1 MAIKRK
7 DSNGNWVLD
16 QQAIETSIIDLEGNF
31 ESTNVEG
38 ALRELAEQ
46 QKSGANLTELEDKIE
61 TNRLGIISNANK
73 IANLQKQ
80 IENGGSVPRD
90 LVDRVAT
97 LENEMITAK
106 ENIEYLMVNG
116 GGGGSSAVPTIKSD
130 FKDCA
135 IDKGSDVVIPI
146 FFTSPNMGDGTAYI
160 LVNNIQVDTAGV
172 KQGNN
177 NVRVKAQYLVNTD
190 NKVAIYVKDRAGIVT
205 NQLSWTIIAGGIDL
219 TSTFDYEVDYGITD
233 TIRIPYTIETGIE
246 GTITTYLTID
256 GNTTE
261 YTSVNGYNFIDLLG
275 GDLGLGT
282 HSVQMYSTVGKYTS
296 KTLSFNVVIISTTEL
311 YLSSTFVSGGE
322 YTYGQLISVN
332 YRLSKQS
339 TEEFNVFLKID
350 DKTVKTVT
358 TTVGNYF
365 WTIQS
370 LAVGEHTLTI
380 QVVSLDY
387 SEVKELNLQVTVIK
401 GEYVAVEPYTLGLLC
416 DLNAVGKSNR
426 DVDVTTWRDASGN
439 GHDGKLVNFNFG
451 TNGFVN
457 DELVCDNDAYVVIE
471 WSPWKQNAI
480 TGSTIDIIYTPI
492 NSGIED
498 CRIIDYTTITDDTS
512 TAEVKP
518 FKGVFADVLQAIASS
533 ASSGASASKVNLDD
547 QSGEIHLTWVLDRDK
562 KFLKT
567 YIDGILCRI
576 MYLTDSGSGTNKFY
590 EDFSHDGYIY
600 LNSTKGKNC
609 GTNNI
614 KRFRVYDH
622 ALTSEQVLQN
632 HMANITDLDAQEQY
646 YNFNYNNTT
655 LPKMYLNGDITNM
668 TAYQT
673 VPMTIEYISPD
684 EEKYGQSFNTG
695 IQNNQVKI
703 QGTSSL
709 QYVRHNYT
717 IYLKDEYGADMY
729 YNPYGEGSVADYVFC
744 LKADYVESSHANNTG
759 CAKFVNDCLYD
770 TKTPMQLDNENC
782 RTAINGFPI
791 EVYINGEYLGVYN
804 FNHDRY
810 SYMSYGY
817 DYKKYP
823 NMLVYEINSNSNTS
837 AGAFYRYGDNTES
850 SAGVTEL
857 EYYKRDFNLIYG
869 NRTTDSD
876 TYSEIKTLVEWVSVA
891 EQDLFRETISE
902 HFNTEYLF
910 RYFLMVLLIGA
921 VDSLGKNMKIMTVD
935 GKVWYPTFYDMDTVL
950 GIDNTGYLTILP
962 DVEIESGSYNTSNSN
977 LWTKVW
983 NFFRTEL
990 QAEWSAMRQGK
1001 FTLDNLME
1009 YIYGQQIEVI
1019 PAKYYNDDAEVKYL
1033 QFGSLYTY
1041 CCHGD
1046 KRHQIKRW
1054 LRERIAYVDSMMGY
1068 FTSQED
1074 QVTIR
1079 MNKTGYVSFDITT
1092 YIPLYF
1098 SVKWSNATGGT
1109 QTFKMAR
1116 GETRTFYYTSTTST
1130 DQEVIV
1136 YHAQYIKN
1144 LDNLSNLN
1152 PSSCILANAKKLTNV
1167 EIHSTE
1173 LYNINVT
1180 NNTFLRTIN
1189 LEGCTTLGTVTATGS
1204 SLDLSNCKYLRY
1216 CNVYNTALTEVQL
1229 NTSGG
1234 SLTEIY
1240 YPSTLQSMT
1249 LIKQTLLERIGLPY
1263 GTNGREVP
1271 TALYTVNIQECPNI
1285 KYLNTSD
1292 DPSINTTFASMY
1304 YCNNLTLRNSL
1315 DLEELNFDGFHRL
1328 RNVTIENMYKL
1339 QSVGFNNLLPVGNTS
1354 TLKYVGF
1361 SNCPLLEEI
1370 ELNCTSNDYEIAFD
1384 TNSILNFGGL
1394 SALKSISSN
1403 CVIKGLDT
1411 IVLPL
1416 KLESMYFTTEY
1427 GEGFSEIK
1435 NLWSSAVCNV
1445 NIAGSTVECI
1455 HVIEGYEGID
1465 FAGMNLKNIDLGGLV
1480 NIKDAINFSLSPT
1493 TVNPNFN
1500 KNRDGVT
1507 YPYLQP
1513 SGTLDLS
1520 NYTESLAKFFDGVD
1534 LRKLQLI
1541 CNNPLPQKDLSYCF
1555 YNSTFDKDSQIS
1567 AVLNNIDTV
1576 NNMAYC
1582 FYKTSVKDVS
1592 ILNSVNFLAGT
1603 SLAYCFA
1610 ECKNISK
1617 LENIELSGNI
1627 GNASYMFSG
1636 SGISTIKNVSTSC
1649 KNIVGMFSYCDNL
1662 VTVNNFDANGT
1673 TSYESLF
1680 EGCGG
1685 MSVAPVTTIPA
1696 TITNIKNMYKDCDG
1710 LVSIDGFVL
1719 HGNITEATG
1728 FVQGCNNLINANN
1741 VTISG
1746 AFYNDI
1752 FRGLTSLKYVNN
1764 LLINYVGRSMT
1775 FANMFDGCT
1784 NLLEMSFHDD
1794 SYVKDVISMDYMFRG
1809 TSMRSVDFSNVNFE
1823 KIVSYKYMF
1832 ADCLMEEFSFTIPRT
1847 ITSIQGMLSNCRNLK
1862 TLRNFNISTNVTV
1875 TDWILDTPIENLID
1889 CSFYNQNTSF
1899 KNNTT
1904 LKKIEGFNYTGNNLS
1919 GYFDGC
1925 TNLKTAELT
1934 IGNKVNKTNNLFA
1947 NCPLLTSVEF
1957 NSESDLSGVT
1967 TMSDMFKGDT
1977 SLSTIKNW
1985 KITNPSTLA
1994 NNTTLSGCPINNTDG
2009 FYINS
2014 NSAVEM
2020 FRLGAESKITQFTD
2034 FEIGTSCNNLSNA
2047 FKDYPLLIKDILL
2060 PPHMVNVSYAFSN
2073 CIAMENIVSNW
2084 TNPYDRNNDD
2094 DLSNDVITEGC
2105 YEGSN
2110 NIKYIDNE
2118 LYMNEYG
2125 ELTAMQYIP
2134 PEWGGNA
2141 TYEDNQTVFDVKI
2154 TEDNLVYSLVGNV
2167 GDNKT
2172 NWGDG
2177 TEDMNIYHEYSK
2189 AGTYTIMTENI
2200 LTFAPGTVVDSSISS
2215 PIVKFRALNKSLT
2228 NGSHLFDGWT
2238 NLLQVNKLT
2247 NTFNSYD
2254 YMFNNCSRLT
2264 NVDLSGCT
2272 LSQTVKDMSYMFNNC
2287 QRFTINPINI
2297 IPDSV
2302 TNITNLYNGTSIT
2315 DLSGLIIGRGVT
2327 SYNNW
2332 KPNNLTIMDN
2342 ATIKSN
2348 GIKFTGDTKIKSIK
2362 NLSRPNTTDWTSYFE
2377 GCTSLLHD
2385 ISFQPSITNVTN
2397 CFKNCTSMTHI
2408 HSNWKKSYTN
2418 GITATDCYAGCTG
2431 ITHIDDIDIGV
2442 NEYYCGLDEI
2452 PKTWG
2457 GYEFTKE
2464 YTGIYKITVP
2474 EDNFIWNAIGT
2485 TDDGNTWPLF
2495 GNKIVNWGDGNVTT
2509 GVGTHVYTKAGDYV
2523 IKGNIRL
2530 SRNGYGAGTQVRK
2543 CLTEVVQFPTS
2554 VTAFHEFYLCELMT
2568 KANVSGCTLRG
2579 NCFRGCF
2586 TLTEVNLTNTTFTG
2600 DVGGMFESALL
2611 LTEEGLIGWNTI
2623 TFNKL
2628 TILRNFFYKTSITSI
2643 DISALAQ
2650 NAQPTAIEAMF
2661 QDSTKLTT
2669 IIGLDK
2675 IDTSRITNMS
2685 SVFNGCSSLTS
2696 LDLSSWDVSKVT
2708 NTANMFK
2715 GTSKLNSLT
2724 LNWDLSNAI
2733 NLSGMF
2739 QGTGLSK
2746 IEGITL
2752 SEEPPYHSDPL
2763 QRRVM
2768 RDFVRGCPNLTSI
2781 NIDLRGFCRHDEM
2794 FRESPNISYIKS
2806 IDFTYDVIPS
2816 TNFAWQTKFVN
2827 LTDLNLTGTISVS
2840 IPQGFDN
2847 MPNLTIKC
2855 LTDIINALVDLS
2867 GSDSKICYLGA
2878 TNLAKLSSDVIAI
2891 ATNKNWTLQ

>member
-46 QKSGANLTELEDKIE
+46 QKSSANLTELEDKIE

-80 IENGGSVPRD
+80 IENSGSVPRD
-90 LVDRVAT
+90 LVDRVTT

-106 ENIEYLMVNG
+106 EDIEYLMANG

-130 FKDCA
+130 FEDCA

-177 NVRVKAQYLVNTD
+177 NVRIKAQYLVNTD

-350 DKTVKTVT
+350 DRTVKTVT

-387 SEVKELNLQVTVIK
+387 SEVKELNLQVAVIK

-416 DLNAVGKSNR
+416 DLNAVGKSNT
-426 DVDVTTWRDASGN
+426 DIDVTTWRDASGN

-480 TGSTIDIIYTPI
+480 TGSTIDVIYTPI

-729 YNPYGEGSVADYVFC
+729 YNPYGTGSVADYVFC

-791 EVYINGEYLGVYN
+791 EVYMNGEYLGVYN

-817 DYKKYP
+817 DYGKYP

-837 AGAFYRYGDNTES
+837 AGAFYRYGDNPES
-850 SAGVTEL
+850 SANVTEL

-869 NRTTDSD
+869 SRTTESD

-1116 GETRTFYYTSTTST
+1116 GETKTFYYTSTTST

-1315 DLEELNFDGFHRL
+1315 DLEGLNFDGFHRL

-1617 LENIELSGNI
+1617 LQNITLSGNI

-1636 SGISTIKNVSTSC
+1636 SGLTTIDNVSTSC
-1649 KNIVGMFSYCDNL
+1649 NNIVGMFSYCDNL

-1696 TITNIKNMYKDCDG
+1696 TITNIKYMYKDCDG

-1728 FVQGCNNLINANN
+1728 FIEGCNNLINANN

-1746 AFYNDI
+1746 SFYNDI
-1752 FRGLTSLKYVNN
+1752 FRGLTSLRYVNN

-1775 FANMFDGCT
+1775 FAHMFDGCT
-1784 NLLEMSFHDD
+1784 NLIEMSFHPD

-1809 TSMRSVDFSNVNFE
+1809 TSMTGIDFSNVSFE
-1823 KIVSYKYMF
+1823 KITSIKYMF
-1832 ADCLMEEFSFTIPRT
+1832 ADCFMEEFSYTIPKT
-1847 ITSIQGMLSNCRNLK
+1847 ITNLQGFLSGCSNLK
-1862 TLRNFNISTNVTV
+1862 TLRNFHIESNVVV
-1875 TDWILDTPIENLID
+1875 TDWLLNSPIENLID
-1889 CSFYNQNTSF
+1889 CTFYNQNSTF
-1899 KNNTT
+1899 AGVTT
-1904 LKKIEGFNYTGNNLS
+1904 LKRIENVKYLTANFSNY
-1919 GYFDGC
+1919 FEGC
-1925 TNLKTAELT
+1925 TSLQTVSITIPNTVTKTNSLFKNCPELT
-1934 IGNKVNKTNNLFA
+1934 R
-1947 NCPLLTSVEF
+1947 VEF
-1957 NSESDLSGVT
+1957 TSDSDLSNLLT
-1967 TMSDMFKGDT
+1967 INDMFNGDT
-1977 SLSTIKNW
+1977 KLSTIVNM
-1985 KITNPSTLA
+1985 KITNPSTSA
-1994 NNTTLSGCPINNTDG
+1994 NTTTLTGCPINNTDG
-2009 FYINS
+2009 LYLNS
-2014 NSAVEM
+2014 NSVMTM
-2020 FRLGAESKITQFTD
+2020 FRMGAESRITKFTD
-2034 FEIGTSCNNLSNA
+2034 FELGENANNLYDL
-2047 FKDYPLLIKDILL
+2047 FMDYPDLIEDIEL
-2060 PPHMVNVSYAFSN
+2060 PLHVVNVSNMFKN
-2073 CIAMENIVSNW
+2073 CLKMENVHSNW
-2084 TNPYDRNNDD
+2084 SKAYIRNQDD
-2094 DLSNDVITEGC
+2094 DLSNDVITSGC
-2105 YEGSN
+2105 YEGCD
-2110 NIKYIDNE
+2110 NIKYIDGD

-2125 ELTAMQYIP
+2125 ELTAMSVIP
-2134 PEWGGNA
+2134 PDWGGNMSFEDDQTA
-2141 TYEDNQTVFDVKI
+2141 FDIKIEADTDMTYTILGE
-2154 TEDNLVYSLVGNV
+2154 VGEY
-2167 GDNKT
+2167 KT
-2172 NWGDG
+2172 DWGDG
-2177 TEDMNIYHEYSK
+2177 TVDMNVTH
-2189 AGTYTIMTENI
+2189 TYER
-2200 LTFAPGTVVDSSISS
+2200 PGVYTVVTYNVDTFGIGSALDSSITL
-2215 PIVKFRALNKSLT
+2215 PIVRFRFLNKSKT
-2228 NGSHLFDGWT
+2228 NGSHLFDGFE
-2238 NLLQVNKLT
+2238 NMLQLDKLEG

-2254 YMFNNCSRLT
+2254 YMFNNCKKLKDI
-2264 NVDLSGCT
+2264 DLSGCT
-2272 LSQTVKDMSYMFNNC
+2272 LSQSTNSMAYMFNNC
-2287 QRFTINPINI
+2287 LRFTKNPITI
-2297 IPDSV
+2297 IPDLV
-2302 TNITNLYNGTSIT
+2302 TDITHLYYNTEIKDLTGLTIGSKVSSCTNWYPQKLEVINSMIIRNDIIT
-2315 DLSGLIIGRGVT
+2315 FKGIKTLKT
-2327 SYNNW
+2327 SYGIT
-2332 KPNNLTIMDN
+2332 KP
-2342 ATIKSN
+2342 
-2348 GIKFTGDTKIKSIK
+2348 
-2362 NLSRPNTTDWTSYFE
+2362 LSTDWSYMFE
-2377 GCTSLLHD
+2377 GCTSLVHD
-2385 ISFQPSITNVTN
+2385 ILLPTSTTKAIN
-2397 CFKNCTSMTHI
+2397 CWEGCTSLTHV
-2408 HSNWKKSYTN
+2408 HSNWKQTYSSIVPT
-2418 GITATDCYAGCTG
+2418 GCYAGCTE
-2431 ITHIDDIDIGV
+2431 ITHIDGVDIGKSAYV
-2442 NEYYCGLDEI
+2442 NGLDGI
-2452 PKTWG
+2452 PPAWG
-2457 GYEFTKE
+2457 GYGMYPAHTTIAEFEVDEADLTLVI
-2464 YTGIYKITVP
+2464 TGNT
-2474 EDNFIWNAIGT
+2474 ALL
-2485 TDDGNTWPLF
+2485 TDD
-2495 GNKIVNWGDGNVTT
+2495 KIIDWGDGTVTYGENTHTYAKAGTYVVKGKYWFANANLTWRNYITKLIKGTQQPVSVYYMFAAGLNSKITYADFSDMTLTSVSGMCGGVNNANAINFETIIFKNTTITT
-2509 GVGTHVYTKAGDYV
+2509 GNLSSFIKSCEIENLDLSGIKFTANITDMSSAFLNCTKLKKIDLSTWDLRYLTNMRSCFAGCNALEQLILPETHLITCAEGGSKRLDIMYAFQNLKSIKKLDLSMVYGQADGTHRYMEGSTSMEEYYFQNLT
-2523 IKGNIRL
+2523 ISTQHL
-2530 SRNGYGAGTQVRK
+2530 GYSVPGSDVKLREFRYFK
-2543 CLTEVVQFPTS
+2543 SLTWFQLGS
-2554 VTAFHEFYLCELMT
+2554 
-2568 KANVSGCTLRG
+2568 ANVFQNFS
-2579 NCFRGCF
+2579 
-2586 TLTEVNLTNTTFTG
+2586 LTHYSSISK
-2600 DVGGMFESALL
+2600 ESLLSFLNALPD
-2611 LTEEGLIGWNTI
+2611 I
-2623 TFNKL
+2623 T
-2628 TILRNFFYKTSITSI
+2628 
-2643 DISALAQ
+2643 
-2650 NAQPTAIEAMF
+2650 
-2661 QDSTKLTT
+2661 
-2669 IIGLDK
+2669 
-2675 IDTSRITNMS
+2675 
-2685 SVFNGCSSLTS
+2685 SLTS
-2696 LDLSSWDVSKVT
+2696 TIYTLPIGS
-2708 NTANMFK
+2708 ANMAKLTEDEIVAFTNK
-2715 GTSKLNSLT
+2715 GYSLT
-2724 LNWDLSNAI
+2724 
-2733 NLSGMF
+2733 
-2739 QGTGLSK
+2739 
-2746 IEGITL
+2746 
-2752 SEEPPYHSDPL
+2752 
-2763 QRRVM
+2763 V
-2768 RDFVRGCPNLTSI
+2768 
-2781 NIDLRGFCRHDEM
+2781 
-2794 FRESPNISYIKS
+2794 
-2806 IDFTYDVIPS
+2806 
-2816 TNFAWQTKFVN
+2816 
-2827 LTDLNLTGTISVS
+2827 
-2840 IPQGFDN
+2840 
-2847 MPNLTIKC
+2847 
-2855 LTDIINALVDLS
+2855 
-2867 GSDSKICYLGA
+2867 
-2878 TNLAKLSSDVIAI
+2878 
-2891 ATNKNWTLQ
+2891 